1 VTHGT
6 RDWLATL
13 RLVAGGCG
21 LTTIPGS
28 MLLVVPDGVRALPVR
43 GARETRRA
51 LTAQT
56 PGRRPAA
63 VRIVEDAIRVAA
75 AA

>member
-1 VTHGT
+1 
-6 RDWLATL
+6 
-13 RLVAGGCG
+13 
-21 LTTIPGS
+21 
-28 MLLVVPDGVRALPVR
+28 LPVR